1 MHTMMCAIPVFAQVV
16 HGEGLRGGVAAMCND
31 PYTLALTA
39 HAPVDGGGV
48 GSRVA
53 ATRSDPCSS
62 ASDCVP
68 PLWKSGAANLLVY
81 AVFCMIECH
90 RRIAKRATLQRI
102 GPTVFPKCCE
112 GCICYGHGPKQ
123 GHAPPNPCHP
133 SRENFFAHGLRMAG
147 ATRTQYPSVNTILS
161 ADRPSVAA

>member
-1 MHTMMCAIPVFAQVV
+1 MCAIPVFAQVV

-31 PYTLALTA
+31 PYTLVLTV
-39 HAPVDGGGV
+39 HSPVDGGGV

-68 PLWKSGAANLLVY
+68 PLWKSGAANLLY

-112 GCICYGHGPKQ
+112 GCTYYGHGPKQ
-123 GHAPPNPCHP
+123 GHAPPKSAPP
-133 SRENFFAHGLRMAG
+133 QSREILRAWIVHGRGYRGPISSPDAIFF
-147 ATRTQYPSVNTILS
+147 
-161 ADRPSVAA
+161 